1 MKVAEKALEPIEIP
15 WYAEPYRLFFPVGV
29 LAAML
34 AAVLWPVSVYWPALG
49 YPLEAHR
56 YLMLQ
61 VYLGA
66 FAMGFLGT
74 AGPRMLDASPLNQ
87 VESSIGWLLL
97 VAAGGAHLLGYAV
110 AGHLLFGVAWY
121 SWGWFIVKRWQRR
134 KDLPPP
140 GLPLVAL
147 TWVAGWASAFGL
159 ALVGA
164 EVITPEWQPYLLILH
179 EKVFPVG
186 MILGVGVFL
195 LPRFWSVDS
204 PHAFP
209 EMRVPDK
216 RWWCEFRHAA
226 GMALLL
232 LVGALLQ
239 ARGHGTPWNLLLAA
253 AVTVYVLWRI
263 RPFAPGCSCTPLG
276 WMARLSLLGLIAG
289 LWLEPLV
296 APAWRIGVVH
306 LYFLGGVAMIL
317 FAVGSRVI
325 WGHSGQQMRVR
336 GSGGLVTLLVT
347 GLMLTLLARLC
358 VDIFPLHRTAFL
370 AGSAWCWI
378 LTHLLW
384 AWKVLPGVLRVEH
397 D

>member
-1 MKVAEKALEPIEIP
+1 MNVAEHPVESIEIP
-15 WYAEPYRLFFPVGV
+15 WYAEPYRLFFPVGA
-29 LAAML
+29 LAAIV
-34 AAVLWPVSVYWPALG
+34 AALLWPVAEYWPILG

-74 AGPRMLDASPLNQ
+74 AGPRMLDAPPLNQ
-87 VESSIGWLLL
+87 GESSLGWLLL
-97 VAAGGAHLLGYAV
+97 VAAGVAHIIGHAV
-110 AGHLLFGVAWY
+110 VGHLLFGVAWY
-121 SWGWFIVKRWQRR
+121 TWGWFIVKRWQRR

-147 TWVAGWASAFGL
+147 TWVAGWSSAFGL

-164 EVITPEWQPYLLILH
+164 EVITPVWQPYLLVLH

-195 LPRFWSVDS
+195 LPRFWSVES

-209 EMRVPDK
+209 EMRVPDR
-216 RWWCEFRHAA
+216 RWWVEFRYAA
-226 GMALLL
+226 AMALLL
-232 LVGALLQ
+232 LVGACLQ
-239 ARGHGTPWNLLLAA
+239 ARGHGTPWNLILAGA
-253 AVTVYVLWRI
+253 ATLYVFWRI
-263 RPFAPGCSCTPLG
+263 RPFTSEATCSPLG

-296 APAWRIGVVH
+296 TPAWRIGAVH

-325 WGHSGQQMRVR
+325 WGHSGQQMRAR

-347 GLMLTLLARLC
+347 GLLLTLLARLC
-358 VDIFPLHRTAFL
+358 VDLFPVQRIHFL
-370 AGSAWCWI
+370 AVSAGCWV

-384 AWKVLPGVLRVEH
+384 ALKVLPGVFRVEP